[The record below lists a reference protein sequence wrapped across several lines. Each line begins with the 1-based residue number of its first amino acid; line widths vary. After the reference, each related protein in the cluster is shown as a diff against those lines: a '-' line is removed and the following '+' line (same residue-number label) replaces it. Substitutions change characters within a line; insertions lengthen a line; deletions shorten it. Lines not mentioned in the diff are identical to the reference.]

1 MWNADFPKEVWIN
14 KCGGGNSGELVF
26 RNNYKRSWNTRVICK
41 HFHRLVLGKTDD
53 AISWKIMKECSVLSF
68 PLRYK
73 EDKKIGS
80 YNGKLF
86 VLYSVLC
93 RLLTE
98 FAIVVVWICF
108 PLWQVKKKELS
119 NVWTTHPGGWSLNS
133 SISISTDTKF
143 ILSRLW
149 L

>member
-1 MWNADFPKEVWIN
+1 M
-14 KCGGGNSGELVF
+14 
-26 RNNYKRSWNTRVICK
+26 ICK

-53 AISWKIMKECSVLSF
+53 AISWKIMKECSVLSS

-119 NVWTTHPGGWSLNS
+119 NVSN
-133 SISISTDTKF
+133 I
-143 ILSRLW
+143 
-149 L
+149 